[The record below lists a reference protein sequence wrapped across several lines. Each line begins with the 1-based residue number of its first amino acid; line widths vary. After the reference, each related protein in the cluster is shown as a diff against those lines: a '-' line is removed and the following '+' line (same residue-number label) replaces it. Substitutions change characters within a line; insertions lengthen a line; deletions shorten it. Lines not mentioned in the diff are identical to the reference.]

1 MPVIFDDKNC
11 VIFHFNCY
19 FIHPNCDI
27 TDKHPQNTMIPV
39 IDFSDYGL
47 SVEDSATVD
56 GEKLKSLGQ
65 QVKDAF
71 SSVGFCY
78 LKNHGVSEELIGR
91 YQKVSKEFFEQPVE
105 VKEGYRR
112 GTEINFG
119 WVATEQERVNPERPG
134 DFKEAFNYCPS
145 DDPDNWPAFPADF
158 QAVSREMFKECT
170 KLCYRMCD
178 VLSIEMELNK
188 DFMKDTHQLVG
199 KHGNPT
205 TLRTLYY
212 PPITEDSQLKPGQ
225 IRLGEHTD
233 YGTITLLFQDNVG
246 GLEVQ
251 IPGVGYVPATPIPG
265 TVLVNIGD
273 LMQRWTSDS
282 LLATKHRVL
291 VPEEEFRKRKS
302 RQSIAFFVHPDD
314 DFIIKCLDGSDKYE
328 PISSLDYLN
337 YRFSVTY

>member
-1 MPVIFDDKNC
+1 
-11 VIFHFNCY
+11 
-19 FIHPNCDI
+19 
-27 TDKHPQNTMIPV
+27 MIPV

-47 SVEDSATVD
+47 SVEDSTTVNE
-56 GEKLKSLGQ
+56 EKLKALGQ

-71 SSVGFCY
+71 GSVGFCY
-78 LKNHGVSEELIGR
+78 LKKHGVSEDLIAK
-91 YQKVSKEFFEQPVE
+91 YQQVSKEFFEQPVE
-105 VKEGYRR
+105 SKQRYTR

-119 WVATEQERVNPERPG
+119 WVAVEKERVNPERPG

-145 DDPDNWPAFPADF
+145 DDPDTWPAIPDF
-158 QAVSREMFKECT
+158 QAVSREMYIECT

-178 VLSIEMELNK
+178 VLSVEMGLSK
-188 DFMKDTHQLVG
+188 DYMKNAHQLIG

-212 PPITEDSQLKPGQ
+212 PPITEDTQLKPGQ
-225 IRLGEHTD
+225 IRLGEHSD

-291 VPEEEFRKRKS
+291 VPEEEFRKRKC

-314 DFIIKCLDGSDKYE
+314 DFIVKCLDGSDKYE